1 MADEVAKTLDKKL
14 RDSLRDQRATMFT
27 ESGMGFHR
35 PLLIILDR
43 NVDLSAPLM
52 HNIHYQSLCHD
63 VLNMNLNYINLKEK
77 LASPAG
83 QPERT
88 RIKTVDCSRD
98 QFWLEHRTL
107 NFFQVAEAVQKKV
120 NSWQEEMDKIKKM
133 KAEMGLEDSAGGI
146 DVENSNKVLGNAIA
160 SIPEK
165 LKQKESLDTNM
176 SIATNIAT
184 EVSARGLDN
193 LYTLEDSLNVKDQTP
208 LQVIK
213 SDKGTIEDK
222 TRYLLYLILRDVIK
236 VAEIDSLKEELAKQ
250 PEGGKYL
257 AAINYIKSIKSRSTT
272 IAQGFDQNN
281 NENQAQKMFSKF
293 LNTSAA
299 IVNEGMKQLSGKRLL
314 PVTRLVDQIIEQK
327 DTGDIQIGYWDPKLS
342 NANTLARS
350 KAPVTEVIVFMVGGG
365 SYNEYLDVCKNERK
379 AINERRVTYGCTDVI
394 NSEHFLHEL
403 QILGS
408 ED

>member
-1 MADEVAKTLDKKL
+1 MRYGHFK
-14 RDSLRDQRATMFT
+14 
-27 ESGMGFHR
+27 
-35 PLLIILDR
+35 I
-43 NVDLSAPLM
+43 DLVIFY
-52 HNIHYQSLCHD
+52 NIHP
-63 VLNMNLNYINLKEK
+63 V
-77 LASPAG
+77 
-83 QPERT
+83 
-88 RIKTVDCSRD
+88 
-98 QFWLEHRTL
+98 
-107 NFFQVAEAVQKKV
+107 
-120 NSWQEEMDKIKKM
+120 
-133 KAEMGLEDSAGGI
+133 
-146 DVENSNKVLGNAIA
+146 
-160 SIPEK
+160 
-165 LKQKESLDTNM
+165 
-176 SIATNIAT
+176 
-184 EVSARGLDN
+184 
-193 LYTLEDSLNVKDQTP
+193 
-208 LQVIK
+208 QVIK